1 MVNLEV
7 VIGEFGGC
15 GSANKTVRIWRRGV
29 EKTRR
34 GILVRCFS
42 FFYLLNNKYFCFK
55 LFGLAVLE
63 FGRAPTPC

>member
-7 VIGEFGGC
+7 VIGKFGGC

-34 GILVRCFS
+34 GILV
-42 FFYLLNNKYFCFK
+42 
-55 LFGLAVLE
+55 
-63 FGRAPTPC
+63 